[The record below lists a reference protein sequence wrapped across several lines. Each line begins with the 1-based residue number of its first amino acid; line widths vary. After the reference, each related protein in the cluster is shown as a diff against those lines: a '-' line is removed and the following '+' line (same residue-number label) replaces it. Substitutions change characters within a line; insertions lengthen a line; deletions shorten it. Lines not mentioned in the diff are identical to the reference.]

1 MRDSQISETPLGE
14 RAFSNDPIDVSTI
27 PRLRDEDFS
36 PVDPKYLTVSLIGYG
51 IWTVMVIVI
60 CSILATVLPDN
71 NWIPLVV
78 LAGLLFLTVLSV
90 IGTILGVKN
99 IGYQVRQHDLSYR
112 HGVLT
117 KTVSTVPFIRVQ
129 HARVTQGPVER
140 LFGISKLAVNSAGP
154 DLHISGLAF
163 DEAERLRALVVER
176 AGELT
181 EEHDR

>member
-1 MRDSQISETPLGE
+1 MSDTTVSDP
-14 RAFSNDPIDVSTI
+14 AFSNDPIDVSTI
-27 PRLRDEDFS
+27 PRLLDEDFS

-51 IWTVMVIVI
+51 IWAVAVIVV
-60 CSILATVLPDN
+60 CSVLATVLPNN
-71 NWIPLVV
+71 NWIPLAV
-78 LAGLLFLTVLSV
+78 LAGLLFLTALSV

-99 IGYQVRQHDLSYR
+99 IGYQVREHDISYR

-117 KTVSTVPFIRVQ
+117 KTVSTVPFVRVQ

-140 LFGISKLAVNSAGP
+140 LFSLAKLAVNSAGP